1 MKLDLS
7 PGAGEKTKGSFWSLS
22 FLDSYLWPMQQ
33 EFKLTEYSKGGG
45 CGCKIAPSVLEQI
58 VRTENKFPFE
68 KLLVGNDSNDDAA
81 VYQVNEE
88 TAIISTTDFFMPI
101 VDDAFD
107 FGRIAAAN
115 SISDIYAMGG
125 TPMMA
130 IAILGWP
137 IDRLPV
143 EVAQKVL
150 EGARV
155 ICKEVNIPLA
165 GGHSIDSQDPIF
177 GLAVTGST
185 ALKNLKK
192 NNTAQAGDFLFL
204 TKAIGVGIVST
215 SVKRKLIKEEHYKAL
230 VKQLTTVNTIGEA
243 LGKIEGVH
251 AMTDVTGFGLLGHL
265 TEMAEGSGVSAE
277 LQYAS
282 FKRVPGVEEYI
293 QKKTIPGA
301 TARNWNSYRNNV
313 EVGKAIDEAEAKLL
327 LPDPQTN
334 GGLLIAV
341 SEDSVEEVT
350 KVMKENNL
358 QDFIDPIGRCV
369 EKRDKV
375 IYVI

>member
-1 MKLDLS
+1 
-7 PGAGEKTKGSFWSLS
+7 
-22 FLDSYLWPMQQ
+22 MQE

-58 VRTENKFPFE
+58 VRTENKIPFQD
-68 KLLVGNDSNDDAA
+68 LLVGNDSNDDAA
-81 VYQVNEE
+81 VYQINGD

-137 IDRLPV
+137 IDKLPV
-143 EVAQKVL
+143 HVAQRVL
-150 EGARV
+150 EGARA
-155 ICKEVNIPLA
+155 ICNEVNIPLA

-177 GLAVTGST
+177 GLAVTGSID
-185 ALKNLKK
+185 LRNLKK
-192 NNTAQAGDFLFL
+192 NNTAQIGDLLFL
-204 TKAIGVGIVST
+204 TKPIGVGIVST
-215 SVKRKLIKEEHYKAL
+215 SVKRKLIKEEHYKTL
-230 VKQLTTVNTIGEA
+230 VQQLTAVNKIGEA

-265 TEMAEGSGVSAE
+265 TEMAEGSDISAE
-277 LQYAS
+277 LNYS
-282 FKRVPGVEEYI
+282 SVKRIAGIEEYI
-293 QKKTIPGA
+293 QLKTIPGA
-301 TARNWNSYRNNV
+301 TARNWHSYCNKINIENGV
-313 EVGKAIDEAEAKLL
+313 NENEAKLL

-341 SEDSVEEVT
+341 DENAIDEV
-350 KVMKENNL
+350 KEIFKANNL
-358 QDFIDPIGRCV
+358 QSFIEPIGRCV
-369 EKRDKV
+369 EKREKV
-375 IYVI
+375 IFVK

>member
-1 MKLDLS
+1 
-7 PGAGEKTKGSFWSLS
+7 
-22 FLDSYLWPMQQ
+22 MQE

-58 VRTENKFPFE
+58 VRTENKFPFQS
-68 KLLVGNDSNDDAA
+68 LLVGNDSNDDAA
-81 VYQVNEE
+81 VYQINGD

-125 TPMMA
+125 KPMMA

-137 IDRLPV
+137 IDKLPV
-143 EVAQKVL
+143 QVAQRVL
-150 EGARV
+150 EGARA

-165 GGHSIDSQDPIF
+165 GGHSIDSNDPIF

-185 ALKNLKK
+185 NLKNLKK
-192 NNTAQAGDFLFL
+192 NNTAQDGDLLFL
-204 TKAIGVGIVST
+204 TKPIGVGIVST
-215 SVKRKLIKEEHYKAL
+215 SVKRKLIKEEHYKTL
-230 VKQLTTVNTIGEA
+230 VQQLTTVNKIGEA
-243 LGKIEGVH
+243 LGKINGVH

-277 LQYAS
+277 LNYS
-282 FKRVPGVEEYI
+282 SIKRIAGVEEYI
-293 QKKTIPGA
+293 QLKTIPGA
-301 TARNWNSYRNNV
+301 TARNWSSYNNKV
-313 EVGKAIDEAEAKLL
+313 QIENGINEAEAKLL

-341 SEDSVEEVT
+341 AEDVIDEVKT
-350 KVMKENNL
+350 IFTANNL
-358 QDFIDPIGRCV
+358 QKFIEPIGKCV
-369 EKRDKV
+369 NKREKV
-375 IYVI
+375 IYVK